1 MSFAHVLFDGFDLK
15 YADTADLRG
24 IPYSDFILHYYLLT
38 CLLWVGAY
46 FLWVAFR
53 LHRAGHCAAWA
64 LLRAHQVWMHHP
76 LRLCRLQRCVCVCV
90 CVCVCAQHTK
100 QHAHTHKHTLTHTLP
115 RARARALSLSLS
127 LVCVCARSLSLTLS
141 LSLSRARALSLS
153 RTQCRCRW
161 HSGSGN
167 ARCGLNSKQKSH
179 SHCAFSSLNRHPRA
193 RTFEILRFFF
203 LRFFSGFVLN
213 SGAVNVRY
221 NG

>member
-141 LSLSRARALSLS
+141 LSLSLARALSLS
-153 RTQCRCRW
+153 HAHNVGVDGILGVGMPDAVSILSKKVIHTVRFPPSIDILG
-161 HSGSGN
+161 H
-167 ARCGLNSKQKSH
+167 GL
-179 SHCAFSSLNRHPRA
+179 
-193 RTFEILRFFF
+193 LRF
-203 LRFFSGFVLN
+203 
-213 SGAVNVRY
+213 
-221 NG
+221 